1 MALHT
6 FPFPHIYLLAA
17 SAFKSLKH
25 LNSPGCGTC
34 HNWTPRKNRVK
45 SRQAAAGTE
54 HKIDVHEPQKLMMN
68 FCSVSQAHGLGMG
81 MEKEPVTVTVSSL
94 CEKRGALLY
103 SGSLRDGIIA
113 GALAKRSIEWH
124 NFN

>member
-1 MALHT
+1 
-6 FPFPHIYLLAA
+6 
-17 SAFKSLKH
+17 
-25 LNSPGCGTC
+25 
-34 HNWTPRKNRVK
+34 
-45 SRQAAAGTE
+45 
-54 HKIDVHEPQKLMMN
+54 MMN

-81 MEKEPVTVTVSSL
+81 MRMGMRMEKEPATVTVSSL

-103 SGSLRDGIIA
+103 AGSLRDGIIA